1 VKKRSTSEQRL
12 EALER
17 DFHSLLVSCLQECSH
32 GRWGLF
38 GQNDNSESAR
48 FLRWEEAQR
57 LKDNATEIHGL
68 RAEFGQPNALVER
81 FMHYCSQRGANV
93 LGEPKLATA
102 FLDEIKRG
110 DFSFR

>member
-1 VKKRSTSEQRL
+1 VNKKSTSEQRL
-12 EALER
+12 EELER
-17 DFHSLLVSCLQECSH
+17 DFHSLLLACLQECNH

-38 GQNDNSESAR
+38 GQNDNSEPAK
-48 FLRWEEAQR
+48 FLYWEEAQR
-57 LKDNATEIHGL
+57 LKDNAMEIHSL

-81 FMHYCSQRGANV
+81 FLHYCSQRGANV

-102 FLDEIKRG
+102 FLNEIQRG

>member
-1 VKKRSTSEQRL
+1 VKKRPISAQRL
-12 EALER
+12 EDLER
-17 DFHSLLVSCLQECSH
+17 DFPSFLISCLQECSH

-38 GQNDNSESAR
+38 GQNDDSESEK

-57 LKDNATEIHGL
+57 LKDTAIEIRDL

-81 FMHYCSQRGANV
+81 FLHYCSQRGANV

-102 FLDEIKRG
+102 FLSEIQRG
-110 DFSFR
+110 EFSSH